1 MTRATS
7 ADAPDRP
14 AIRKFN
20 PGMLQSDRTIKEQFV
35 VRNRELRT
43 VLEVL
48 GGNLDSPSCQHV
60 LIVAPRGRGKTM
72 LLARVAAELRTNREF
87 SEHAFP
93 VRFMEE
99 SQEIFSLADF
109 WLETLFHLAREC
121 AESHPELA
129 RNLRETHA
137 ALSSRWREQGLADNA
152 RVSVLEAADR
162 LGRKLVLIVEN
173 LQSLCVN
180 TDEDFGWQLR
190 AVLQSEPQIMLLAS
204 ATSRFEGLDDAE
216 EPYFELFRTV
226 DLKPLDTEECR
237 LLWQVVSGDRRSK
250 FEIRPLEILTGGSP
264 RLLAIIAGFARH
276 RSLRQLMEEL
286 VTLIDEHTEYFR
298 GHLEALPRSERRV
311 YVALIDLWQPSST
324 GDIAARA
331 RVDIRIASTMLGR
344 LVERGAVT
352 ADSARGS
359 RKRLY
364 AAAEPLYSIYYKL
377 RREGDE
383 AAVVENLIRFMVVF
397 YDTFELF
404 DIYDRLR
411 DEAIASK
418 TIQAG
423 IDRALAR
430 RPESDDLRS
439 DMKWNRIEDVSK
451 TVRSR
456 RHLEALNRLDED
468 VRAATR
474 EEEWGKLIEAA
485 DRFVASGAR
494 SSASWM
500 DDHGRVYT
508 AAVKSEGYFQM
519 GQFEKVVSIGASIVD
534 QFRDTWDVFILY
546 WSARVLFLTV
556 NAHFELRN
564 FGATVSNAR
573 EMDRWFERY
582 KDDEFDPVVA
592 EALVVQAKAEAEL
605 GNVGAAV
612 SLLDTVAQRFGA
624 SEHPEVR
631 DSVVGALVTKARSL
645 RLQGNDNEGALAVYD
660 ETIERY
666 GTSEVP
672 EIRSH
677 IISALLNRAF
687 TQASLGDFE
696 GEIAS
701 YQEVIDRIDDNETPD
716 ADWSAVLALGFKAM
730 RQAETGRTEEAL
742 VACSEL
748 ERAFEKW
755 AGDRRAWFE
764 WQAMYVRAM
773 ASLVSKEH
781 VAAVDA
787 LLLAYEALLPNNE
800 IAMSGMIRF
809 VLNSIALGAPES
821 DVLEVLL
828 GHRNKAQTLA
838 PLIVALR
845 QRAGETVQA
854 PAEVLGVAEDIR
866 KRIEEKAAQGT
877 LTAF

>member
-1 MTRATS
+1 MTGAIS
-7 ADAPDRP
+7 PDAADRP
-14 AIRKFN
+14 AVRKFN
-20 PGMLQSDRTIKEQFV
+20 PGMLQSDGTIKEQFV

-48 GGNLDSPSCQHV
+48 GENLDSPSCQHV

-72 LLARVAAELRTNREF
+72 LLARVAAELRTDRSF
-87 SEHAFP
+87 FEHALP

-99 SQEIFSLADF
+99 NQEIFGLADF

-121 AESHPELA
+121 AENHPEIA
-129 RNLRETHA
+129 RDLRETHA
-137 ALSSRWREQGLADNA
+137 ALATRWREQGLADIA
-152 RVSVLEAADR
+152 RASVLEAADR
-162 LGRKLVLIVEN
+162 LERKLVLIVEN
-173 LQSLCVN
+173 LQSLCDN

-204 ATSRFEGLDDAE
+204 ATSRFEGLDNAE
-216 EPYFELFRTV
+216 EPYFELFRII

-237 LLWQVVSGDRRSK
+237 LLWQAVSGDWRSK

-298 GHLEALPRSERRV
+298 GHLEALPRIERRV

-352 ADSARGS
+352 ADSARGN

-397 YDTFELF
+397 YDTSE
-404 DIYDRLR
+404 IYEIHDRLR
-411 DEAIASK
+411 EEAIASK

-439 DMKWNRIEDVSK
+439 EMKWSRIKDVLR
-451 TVRSR
+451 TVQDH
-456 RHLEALNRLDED
+456 HLIKAEIRLDED
-468 VRAATR
+468 VRAAIR
-474 EEEWGKLIEAA
+474 KEEWGKLIEAA
-485 DRFVASGAR
+485 DRFIASVG
-494 SSASWM
+494 SHSESWM
-500 DDHGRVYT
+500 EEHDRVYT
-508 AAVKSEGYFQM
+508 AALKSEGYFKM
-519 GQFEKVVSIGASIVD
+519 GQFEKVVSIGASILD
-534 QFRDTWDVFILY
+534 RFRDTRNTFILY

-556 NAHFELRN
+556 KAHFGLRD
-564 FGATVSNAR
+564 FSATVSNAR

-582 KDDEFDPVVA
+582 KDDQFDSVVA
-592 EALVVQAKAEAEL
+592 GALVVQAKAEVEL
-605 GNVGAAV
+605 GNVGAAF
-612 SLLDTVAQRFGA
+612 SLLDSVVQRFGA
-624 SEHPEVR
+624 SKHPVVQE
-631 DSVVGALVTKARSL
+631 SVVGALVTKAGCL
-645 RLQGNDNEGALAVYD
+645 RLQGNDDEGALAIYD

-666 GTSEVP
+666 GTSENP
-672 EIRSH
+672 GIRSY

-687 TQASLGDFE
+687 IRAKLGDFE

-701 YQEVIDRIDDNETPD
+701 YQEVIDRTDDNETPD

-742 VACSEL
+742 IACSEL
-748 ERAFEKW
+748 ERALENW
-755 AGDRRAWFE
+755 TGDTRAWSE
-764 WQAMYVRAM
+764 WQALYVRAM
-773 ASLVSKEH
+773 ASLVDKEH
-781 VAAVDA
+781 TVAIEAFR
-787 LLLAYEALLPNNE
+787 LAYETLLPNNE
-800 IAMSGMIRF
+800 LTMNGMIRF
-809 VLNSIALGAPES
+809 VLNSIALGASES
-821 DVLEVLL
+821 DVLEILL
-828 GHRNKAQTLA
+828 GHRDKSQTLA
-838 PLIVALR
+838 PLIVALC

-866 KRIEEKAAQGT
+866 KRIEEKSARGT
-877 LTAF
+877 LTPF

>member
-1 MTRATS
+1 MNGATS
-7 ADAPDRP
+7 IDATVRP
-14 AIRKFN
+14 VVRKFN
-20 PGMLQSDRTIKEQFV
+20 PGMLQSDKMIVEQFV
-35 VRNRELRT
+35 VRNRELQT
-43 VLEVL
+43 ILEVL
-48 GGNLDSPSCQHV
+48 SGNLDSPSCQHV

-109 WLETLFHLAREC
+109 WLETLFHFAREC
-121 AESHPELA
+121 AGSYPELA
-129 RNLRETHA
+129 GDLRETHA
-137 ALSSRWREQGLADNA
+137 ALSSRWREQGLADHA
-152 RVSVLEAADR
+152 RASVLEAADR

-173 LQSLCVN
+173 LQSLCDN

-204 ATSRFEGLDDAE
+204 ATSRFEGLDNAE
-216 EPYFELFRTV
+216 EPYFELFRTL

-237 LLWQVVSGDRRSK
+237 LLWQVVSGARRSK

-331 RVDIRIASTMLGR
+331 RIDIRTASTMLGR

-397 YDTFELF
+397 YDTFELSA
-404 DIYDRLR
+404 IQDRLR

-418 TIQAG
+418 SIQAG

-430 RPESDDLRS
+430 RPASDDLRGE
-439 DMKWNRIEDVSK
+439 MKWNRIEEVSR
-451 TVRSR
+451 TARSH
-456 RHLEALNRLDED
+456 RHQNAIIRLDDD

-474 EEEWGKLIEAA
+474 EQEWGKLIEAA
-485 DRFVASGAR
+485 DRFIASGA
-494 SSASWM
+494 SSSTVGM
-500 DDHGRVYT
+500 EDYDRVYT
-508 AAVKSEGYFQM
+508 AVLKSEAYFQM
-519 GQFEKVVSIGASIVD
+519 GQFGRVVSIGQSIVD
-534 QFRDTWDVFILY
+534 QFRDTRDEFILY
-546 WSARVLFLTV
+546 WFARVLFLTV
-556 NAHFELRN
+556 KAHFELGN
-564 FGATVSNAR
+564 FGTAVSNAR
-573 EMDRWFERY
+573 EIARRFERY
-582 KDDEFDPVVA
+582 TDDQIKPVVA

-605 GNVGAAV
+605 GNVDAAV
-612 SLLDTVAQRFGA
+612 SLLDTVVQRFGA
-624 SEHPEVR
+624 SEHPGVR
-631 DSVVGALVTKARSL
+631 DSVVGAFVAKADSL
-645 RLQGNDNEGALAVYD
+645 WPRGNDGEGALAVYD
-660 ETIERY
+660 ETIQRF
-666 GTSEVP
+666 GTSKVP
-672 EIRSH
+672 EIRSR
-677 IISALLNRAF
+677 IIDALLNRAF
-687 TQASLGDFE
+687 TQAGLGDFE

-701 YQEVIDRIDDNETPD
+701 FQEVIDLMDDNETPD
-716 ADWSAVLALGFKAM
+716 ADSRALLALGFKAM

-742 VACSEL
+742 ATCSEL
-748 ERAFEKW
+748 ERALEKW
-755 AGDRRAWFE
+755 TGDRRAWFE
-764 WQAMYVRAM
+764 WQALYVQAM
-773 ASLVSKEH
+773 ASLVGKER
-781 VAAVDA
+781 VAPVGAFC
-787 LLLAYEALLPNNE
+787 LAYEALQPNNE
-800 IAMSGMIRF
+800 IAMRGMFRF
-809 VLNSIALGAPES
+809 VLNSIALGAPEI
-821 DVLEVLL
+821 DVLEILSEP
-828 GHRNKAQTLA
+828 HNEAQTLA

-845 QRAGETVQA
+845 QRVGETVQA

-866 KRIEEKAAQGT
+866 KRIEEKAARGI

>member
-1 MTRATS
+1 
-7 ADAPDRP
+7 
-14 AIRKFN
+14 
-20 PGMLQSDRTIKEQFV
+20 
-35 VRNRELRT
+35 
-43 VLEVL
+43 
-48 GGNLDSPSCQHV
+48 
-60 LIVAPRGRGKTM
+60 
-72 LLARVAAELRTNREF
+72 TNREF

-121 AESHPELA
+121 AERHPELA
-129 RNLRETHA
+129 RDLRETHA
-137 ALSSRWREQGLADNA
+137 ALSSRWREQGLADHA
-152 RVSVLEAADR
+152 RASVLEAADR

-173 LQSLCVN
+173 LQSLCDN

-204 ATSRFEGLDDAE
+204 ATSRFEGLDNAE

-237 LLWQVVSGDRRSK
+237 LLWQVVSGAPRSK

-311 YVALIDLWQPSST
+311 YVALMDLWRPSST

-331 RVDIRIASTMLGR
+331 RIDIRTASTMLGR

-397 YDTFELF
+397 YDTSELF
-404 DIYDRLR
+404 AIQDLLR
-411 DEAIASK
+411 NEAIASK

-430 RPESDDLRS
+430 KPEPGDLHS
-439 DMKWNRIEDVSK
+439 EMKWNRIEQVS
-451 TVRSR
+451 RSVQSNR
-456 RHLEALNRLDED
+456 RLEAEIRLNED
-468 VRAATR
+468 VRKAMR
-474 EEEWGKLIEAA
+474 KEEWGKIIEAV
-485 DRFVASGAR
+485 DRFIASGVS
-494 SSASWM
+494 SSATGM
-500 DDHGRVYT
+500 EDHDRVFT
-508 AAVKSEGYFQM
+508 AVLESEAYFRM
-519 GQFEKVVSIGASIVD
+519 GQFGRVVTIGASIVD
-534 QFRDTWDVFILY
+534 RFRDTRDVFILY

-556 NAHFELRN
+556 KAYFELGN

-582 KDDEFDPVVA
+582 TDDQFNPVVA

-605 GNVGAAV
+605 GNVDTAV
-612 SLLDTVAQRFGA
+612 SLLDSVVQRFGA

-631 DSVVGALVTKARSL
+631 DVVVGALVTKADSL
-645 RLQGNDNEGALAVYD
+645 RLYGNDGEGALAVYD
-660 ETIERY
+660 ETVERY
-666 GTSEVP
+666 GTSEAP
-672 EIRSH
+672 EIRSR
-677 IISALLNRAF
+677 IINALHGRAL
-687 TQASLGDFE
+687 TQAGLGDFE

-701 YQEVIDRIDDNETPD
+701 YQEVIDRMDDNETPD
-716 ADWSAVLALGFKAM
+716 AEWGALLALGFKAM
-730 RQAETGRTEEAL
+730 RQAETGRTGEAL
-742 VACSEL
+742 AACSEL
-748 ERAFEKW
+748 ERTLEKW
-755 AGDRRAWFE
+755 TGDERAWFE
-764 WQAMYVRAM
+764 WQTWYVRAM
-773 ASLVSKEH
+773 ASLLGKER
-781 VAAVDA
+781 VASVDA
-787 LLLAYEALLPNNE
+787 FRLADEALQPNNE
-800 IAMSGMIRF
+800 IAMRGMIRF
-809 VLNSIALGAPES
+809 VLNSIALGAPEI
-821 DVLEVLL
+821 DVLEILSEP
-828 GHRNKAQTLA
+828 HNKSQTLA

-845 QRAGETVQA
+845 QRTGETVQA

-866 KRIEEKAAQGT
+866 KRIEEKAARGI

>member
-1 MTRATS
+1 MTGAIS
-7 ADAPDRP
+7 PDAADRP
-14 AIRKFN
+14 AVRKFN
-20 PGMLQSDRTIKEQFV
+20 PGMLQSDGTIKEQFV

-48 GGNLDSPSCQHV
+48 GENLDSPSCQHV

-72 LLARVAAELRTNREF
+72 LLARVAAELRTDRAF
-87 SEHAFP
+87 FEHALP

-99 SQEIFSLADF
+99 NQEIFDLADF

-129 RNLRETHA
+129 RDLRETHA
-137 ALSSRWREQGLADNA
+137 ALATRWREQGLADIA
-152 RVSVLEAADR
+152 RASVLEAADR

-173 LQSLCVN
+173 LQSLCNN
-180 TDEDFGWQLR
+180 TGEDFGWQLR

-204 ATSRFEGLDDAE
+204 ATSRFEGLDNAE
-216 EPYFELFRTV
+216 EPYFELFRII

-237 LLWQVVSGDRRSK
+237 LLWQNVSGDRRSK

-352 ADSARGS
+352 ADSARGN

-397 YDTFELF
+397 YDTSE
-404 DIYDRLR
+404 IYEIHDRLR
-411 DEAIASK
+411 EEAIASK

-439 DMKWNRIEDVSK
+439 EMKWSPIENISR
-451 TVRSR
+451 TVRNH
-456 RHLEALNRLDED
+456 HLIEAEIRLDED
-468 VRAATR
+468 VRAAIR
-474 EEEWGKLIEAA
+474 KEEWGKLIEAA
-485 DRFVASGAR
+485 DRFIASVASGTDSR
-494 SSASWM
+494 M
-500 DDHGRVYT
+500 EVHDRVYT
-508 AAVKSEGYFQM
+508 AVLKSEGYFKM
-519 GQFEKVVSIGASIVD
+519 GQFERVVSIGESILD
-534 QFRDTWDVFILY
+534 RFRDTRDMFILDC
-546 WSARVLFLTV
+546 SARVLFLTV
-556 NAHFELRN
+556 KAHFELWN
-564 FGATVSNAR
+564 FDETVSNAR
-573 EMDRWFERY
+573 EMDRRFERY
-582 KDDEFDPVVA
+582 KDDQFDPLVA
-592 EALVVQAKAEAEL
+592 EILVVQAKAEAEL
-605 GNVGAAV
+605 GNIGAAV
-612 SLLDTVAQRFGA
+612 SLVDTIVQRFGT
-624 SEHPEVR
+624 SEHPVVR
-631 DSVVGALVTKARSL
+631 DSVVRALIAKASSL
-645 RLQGNDNEGALAVYD
+645 RMQANDNEGALAVYD
-660 ETIERY
+660 EMIERF
-666 GTSEVP
+666 GASEDP
-672 EIRSH
+672 GIRSL

-687 TQASLGDFE
+687 TQGSLGDYE

-701 YQEVIDRIDDNETPD
+701 YQEVIDRIDDNESPD
-716 ADWSAVLALGFKAM
+716 ADWSALLALGFKAM

-742 VACSEL
+742 IACSGL
-748 ERAFEKW
+748 ECSLGTW
-755 AGDRRAWFE
+755 TGDTRAWFE
-764 WQAMYVRAM
+764 WQELYVRAM
-773 ASLVSKEH
+773 ASLVGKEQM
-781 VAAVDA
+781 AAVDA
-787 LLLAYEALLPNNE
+787 FRLAYEALLPNNE
-800 IAMSGMIRF
+800 IAMNGMIRF
-809 VLNSIALGAPES
+809 VLNSITLGASES
-821 DVLEVLL
+821 DLLEILS
-828 GHRNKAQTLA
+828 GHRDKSQTLA

-854 PAEVLGVAEDIR
+854 PAEVLGVAEDIS
-866 KRIEEKAAQGT
+866 KRIEEKAARGT
-877 LTAF
+877 LTGF

>member
-1 MTRATS
+1 MTGATS
-7 ADAPDRP
+7 PDLEDRP
-14 AIRKFN
+14 AVRKFN
-20 PGMLQSDRTIKEQFV
+20 PGMLQSDRTITEQFV

-72 LLARVAAELRTNREF
+72 LLARVAAELRTNRSF

-99 SQEIFSLADF
+99 NQEIFGLADF

-121 AESHPELA
+121 AESHSELA
-129 RNLRETHA
+129 RDLRETHA
-137 ALSSRWREQGLADNA
+137 ALASRWREQGLADNA
-152 RVSVLEAADR
+152 RAAVLDAADR

-173 LQSLCVN
+173 LQSLCDN

-190 AVLQSEPQIMLLAS
+190 AVLQSEPKIMLLAS
-204 ATSRFEGLDDAE
+204 ATSRFEGLDNAE

-237 LLWQVVSGDRRSK
+237 LLWQVVSDDRRSE

-324 GDIAARA
+324 GYIAARA

-383 AAVVENLIRFMVVF
+383 AAIVENLIRFMVVF
-397 YDTFELF
+397 YDTFELV
-404 DIYDRLR
+404 DIHDRLR

-439 DMKWNRIEDVSK
+439 EMKWNRIEDISR
-451 TVRSR
+451 TVQGR
-456 RHLEALNRLDED
+456 RRLEAQIRLDED
-468 VRAATR
+468 VRVATR
-474 EEEWGKLIEAA
+474 EEQWGKLIEAA
-485 DRFVASGAR
+485 DRFVASVVS
-494 SSASWM
+494 SSAFWM
-500 DDHGRVYT
+500 EDHDRVYT
-508 AAVKSEGYFQM
+508 AVVKCEGYFQM
-519 GQFEKVVSIGASIVD
+519 GQFGAVVTIGASIVER
-534 QFRDTWDVFILY
+534 FRDTRNMFILY

-556 NAHFELRN
+556 KAHFELRN
-564 FGATVSNAR
+564 FDATVTHAR

-582 KDDEFDPVVA
+582 KDDQFDPVVA
-592 EALVVQAKAEAEL
+592 EVLVVQAEAEAEL
-605 GNVGAAV
+605 GNAGSVV
-612 SLLDTVAQRFGA
+612 SLLDTVVQRFGA

-631 DSVVGALVTKARSL
+631 GSVVRALVAKANSL
-645 RLQGNDNEGALAVYD
+645 RVHENDNEGALAVFD

-666 GTSEVP
+666 GTSDHP
-672 EIRSH
+672 GIRSH
-677 IISALLNRAF
+677 IIAALFNRAF
-687 TQASLGDFE
+687 VQASLGDFE

-701 YQEVIDRIDDNETPD
+701 YQEMIDRIEDNESPD

-730 RQAETGRTEEAL
+730 RLAETGRTGEAL
-742 VACSEL
+742 IACSEL
-748 ERAFEKW
+748 EQALKRW
-755 AGDRRAWFE
+755 AGDSRAWFE

-773 ASLVSKEH
+773 ASLVAKEH

-787 LLLAYEALLPNNE
+787 LRLAYEALLPNNE

-809 VLNSIALGAPES
+809 VLNSIALGAPEI
-821 DVLEVLL
+821 DVLEVLS
-828 GHRNKAQTLA
+828 GHRNKSQTLA

-845 QRAGETVQA
+845 QRAGETVQV
-854 PAEVLGVAEDIR
+854 PAEVLAVAEDIR
-866 KRIEEKAAQGT
+866 KRIEEKVARGA